1 MVEILFHPTRA
12 STLAKIQLSNTFKI
26 LHECVDSIAF
36 SSSNKNNSEEIQK
49 NLKFHV
55 NELGKFIAEAE
66 AEPNFWFLPFN
77 SGCYGKVLGSLSK
90 MMEYLLFG
98 SQALRFLQQHST
110 SSIDWNNIDADLM
123 LFKDLIST
131 STKCFEEVSLV
142 KSLAILDKEFE
153 KKKNSIDLELGKSS
167 SYNIRSLSSNDQ
179 DGILTSYLQHSNEL
193 VDFIINVGDDKN
205 NDEKLKGQLVLSLS
219 ALGFCMESLVKET
232 REVEKAIKE
241 LVQWE
246 NPSCHV
252 NLYDISCK
260 VRALANT
267 QTN

>member
-26 LHECVDSIAF
+26 LHECIDSITF
-36 SSSNKNNSEEIQK
+36 SSSNKNNLEEIQK
-49 NLKFHV
+49 NLKFQV

-77 SGCYGKVLGSLSK
+77 SGCYGKVMVSLSK
-90 MMEYLLFG
+90 MVEYLLFG
-98 SQALRFLQQHST
+98 SQALRSLQQHST
-110 SSIDWNNIDADLM
+110 SSIDWNNLDADLM
-123 LFKDLIST
+123 LFKDLIGT
-131 STKCFEEVSLV
+131 STKYFEEVSLV
-142 KSLAILDKEFE
+142 KSLAVLDKEFE
-153 KKKNSIDLELGKSS
+153 KKKMSIDLELGKSS
-167 SYNIRSLSSNDQ
+167 SYNIRSSSSSEE
-179 DGILTSYLQHSNEL
+179 GILTSYLQHSNEL
-193 VDFIINVGDDKN
+193 VDFIVNVGGNKSS
-205 NDEKLKGQLVLSLS
+205 DEKLKGQLVLSLS

-232 REVEKAIKE
+232 KEIEKAIKE

-267 QTN
+267 ETN